1 MPYFSRLTD
10 IITCRIGDL
19 LAAAPD
25 PQHALTEILTEMRE
39 GLEAC
44 DRNLRTYA
52 ASRDR
57 LEAEIASHQTQ
68 ATRWRDEARRHLT
81 ANDEDMARTALQ
93 RKAEL
98 EDLMAGLRPELEAAT
113 SNWNNMQRIRRALD
127 ARFAEAQREAE
138 RFAPDTGAL
147 LLSEFQSTPSPP
159 SVETELEQ
167 LRRELEK

>member
-1 MPYFSRLTD
+1 
-10 IITCRIGDL
+10 
-19 LAAAPD
+19 
-25 PQHALTEILTEMRE
+25 
-39 GLEAC
+39 
-44 DRNLRTYA
+44 
-52 ASRDR
+52 
-57 LEAEIASHQTQ
+57 
-68 ATRWRDEARRHLT
+68 
-81 ANDEDMARTALQ
+81 MARTALQ

-167 LRRELEK
+167 LRRELEN